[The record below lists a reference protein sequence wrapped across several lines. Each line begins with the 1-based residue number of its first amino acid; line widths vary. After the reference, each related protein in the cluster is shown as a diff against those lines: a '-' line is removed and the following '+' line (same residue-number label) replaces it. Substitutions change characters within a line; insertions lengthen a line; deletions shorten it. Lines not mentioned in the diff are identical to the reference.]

1 VKSAA
6 VLAVI
11 GGLAVATPT
20 LAQELTRAD
29 LEAALRQRDQEISA
43 LEKRIAALE
52 GERATAAAPI
62 QTLPASAETPSAG
75 TASATRPGADEVALE
90 ALTRG
95 LVQRGALVIPTWS
108 LEVAP
113 SLSYSHSQTQGLVL
127 VNTPEGIS
135 TVSDQ
140 RQRNDPGEARLAI
153 RLGLPWRSQI
163 EVRVPF
169 DWKRQDSALGD
180 GTNVF
185 NSEKD
190 VGDVEVELSHQFLV
204 EKGWM
209 PDLVGALSWRFPT
222 GQDPFRV
229 PVANLASGGGV
240 NTFTGRLTALKSFDP
255 LVVFSTLAYSGALSR
270 DETFGRVLP
279 GNVLDWQMGAILA
292 VNPGTSLSFA
302 FVQDFKGNT
311 RVAGV
316 PIAGSNGVAAVAQIG
331 LDQVLSSRALLDV
344 TLGFGVTRD
353 APDYQLMVSVP
364 IRFW

>member
-1 VKSAA
+1 MTPAA
-6 VLAVI
+6 ALALI
-11 GGLAVATPT
+11 GGLAVATPA

-29 LEAALRQRDQEISA
+29 LEAALHQRDEEISA

-52 GERATAAAPI
+52 GEHAATAAPI
-62 QTLPASAETPSAG
+62 QTLPAAAES
-75 TASATRPGADEVALE
+75 ASASAPTRTGEDETALE

-95 LVQRGALVIPTWS
+95 LVQRGALVIPKWS
-108 LEVAP
+108 VEVAP
-113 SLSYSHSQTQGLVL
+113 SLSYSHSQIQGVVL
-127 VNTPEGIS
+127 VDTPEGIS

-140 RQRNDPGEARLAI
+140 RQRNDTGEARLAV

-163 EVRVPF
+163 EVRLPF

-190 VGDVEVELSHQFLV
+190 IGDVEVELSHQFLV
-204 EKGWM
+204 EKGWR

-222 GQDPFRV
+222 GQDPYRV

-240 NTFTGRLTALKSFDP
+240 NSFTGRLTALKSFDP
-255 LVVFSTLAYSGALSR
+255 LVVFSTLAYSGSLSYP
-270 DETFGRVLP
+270 ESFGSVQP

-292 VNPGTSLSFA
+292 VNPGTSFSFA
-302 FVQDFKGNT
+302 FVQDFKGHT

-316 PIAGSNGVAAVAQIG
+316 PIAGSDGVAAIAQVG
-331 LDQVLSSRALLDV
+331 LDQVLSARALLDV

-353 APDYQLMVSVP
+353 APDYEVMVSVP

>member
-1 VKSAA
+1 MKSAA
-6 VLAVI
+6 VLALI
-11 GGLAVATPT
+11 GGLMVANPT

-52 GERATAAAPI
+52 GKRSPVDAPI
-62 QTLPASAETPSAG
+62 QTLPAAAETAS
-75 TASATRPGADEVALE
+75 SATAGKDEVALE

-95 LVQRGALVIPTWS
+95 LVQRGALVLPKWS

-113 SLSYSHSQTQGLVL
+113 SLSYSHSQVQGLVL
-127 VNTPEGIS
+127 VDTPEGIS

-140 RQRNDPGEARLAI
+140 RQRNDSGEARLAV

-163 EVRVPF
+163 EVRAPF

-185 NSEKD
+185 NSEKN

-209 PDLVGALSWRFPT
+209 PDLVGGVSWRFPT
-222 GQDPFRV
+222 GEDPFRV

-255 LVVFSTLAYSGALSR
+255 LVVFSTLAYSGNLSR
-270 DETFGRVLP
+270 EETFGRVLP

-292 VNPGTSLSFA
+292 LNPGTSVSFA
-302 FVQDFKGNT
+302 FVQDFKGDT
-311 RVAGV
+311 RVGGV
-316 PIAGSNGVAAVAQIG
+316 PIAGSDGVAAVAQIG

>member
-1 VKSAA
+1 MKSAA
-6 VLAVI
+6 VLAML
-11 GGLAVATPT
+11 GGLAVATPA

-52 GERATAAAPI
+52 GERGAPAAPI
-62 QTLPASAETPSAG
+62 QTLPASDESPSA
-75 TASATRPGADEVALE
+75 ARPGEDEVALE

-95 LVQRGALVIPTWS
+95 LVQRGALVVPKWS

-113 SLSYSHSQTQGLVL
+113 SVSYSHSQTQGLVL
-127 VNTPEGIS
+127 VDTPEGIS

-140 RQRNDPGEARLAI
+140 RQRNDGGEARMAV

-163 EVRVPF
+163 EVRLPF

-185 NSEKD
+185 NSQKNL
-190 VGDVEVELSHQFLV
+190 GDVEVEFSHQFLI
-204 EKGWM
+204 EKGWR
-209 PDLVGALSWRFPT
+209 PDLVGAVSWRFPT

-240 NTFTGRLTALKSFDP
+240 STFTGRLTALKSFDP
-255 LVVFSTLAYSGALSR
+255 LVVFSTLAYSGNLGR
-270 DETFGRVLP
+270 QERFGTVLP

-292 VNPGTSLSFA
+292 VNPGTSVSFA
-302 FVQDFKGNT
+302 FVQDFKGHT
-311 RVAGV
+311 RVGGV
-316 PIAGSNGVAAVAQIG
+316 PIAGSDGVAAVAQIG

-353 APDYQLMVSVP
+353 APDYQVMVSVP

>member
-1 VKSAA
+1 MKSAI
-6 VLAVI
+6 VLALL
-11 GGLAVATPT
+11 GGLAVATPA

-52 GERATAAAPI
+52 GERAEVAAPV
-62 QTLPASAETPSAG
+62 QALPASAET
-75 TASATRPGADEVALE
+75 ASAAQTGEDETALE

-95 LVQRGALVIPTWS
+95 LVQRGALVLPKWS

-113 SLSYSHSQTQGLVL
+113 SLSYAHSQTQGLVL
-127 VNTPEGIS
+127 VETPEGIS

-140 RQRNDPGEARLAI
+140 RQRDDTGEARLAV

-163 EVRVPF
+163 EVRLPF

-185 NSEKD
+185 NSEKN
-190 VGDVEVELSHQFLV
+190 VGDVEVELSHQFLT
-204 EKGWM
+204 EKGWR

-240 NTFTGRLTALKSFDP
+240 NTFTGRVTALKSFDP
-255 LVVFSTLAYSGALSR
+255 LVVFSTLAYSSNLSHQ
-270 DETFGRVLP
+270 ESFGTVQP

-302 FVQDFKGNT
+302 FVQDFKGHT

-316 PIAGSNGVAAVAQIG
+316 PIAGSDGVAAVAQIG
-331 LDQVLSSRALLDV
+331 LDQVLNSRALLDV
-344 TLGFGVTRD
+344 TVGLGVTRD
-353 APDYQLMVSVP
+353 APDYQVMVSVP